1 MYGAF
6 GELIIEVNRYIA
18 DLLWLIMIAIENN
31 REIHVC
37 ATPVGDDADLQKL
50 REVQNVLRNVATM
63 IKHGRSE
70 AEMSVLREA
79 AGELIPKSCNPTP
92 LRSFI
97 PKKQDENSIILLRR
111 DLDILFRDSG
121 NLS

>member
-1 MYGAF
+1 MF
-6 GELIIEVNRYIA
+6 IEIYRYIA
-18 DLLWLIMIAIENN
+18 DLLWLIMSAIENN
-31 REIHVC
+31 REI
-37 ATPVGDDADLQKL
+37 PVSAAPAIDGTDLQKS

-79 AGELIPKSCNPTP
+79 AGELIPKSNGPTP

-97 PKKQDENSIILLRR
+97 PQKQDENSIKLLRR
-111 DLDILFRDSG
+111 DLDILFRDAG
-121 NLS
+121 NPSQ